1 MPEKLVL
8 LALLP
13 VVTLIIFL
21 GWAWVI
27 TTGKKSTK
35 LSLKGLGLSIEVT
48 SATWEAT
55 HKITE
60 RNQSA
65 D

>member
-1 MPEKLVL
+1 MPEKLIL

-60 RNQSA
+60 RNQIA

>member
-35 LSLKGLGLSIEVT
+35 LSLRGLGLSIEVT
-48 SATWEAT
+48 SATWEAS
-55 HKITE
+55 HKQIE
-60 RNQSA
+60 RNENA
-65 D
+65 N

>member
-1 MPEKLVL
+1 MPEKLAL

-13 VVTLIIFL
+13 IVTLLIFL

-35 LSLKGLGLSIEVT
+35 LSLRGMGLSIEVT
-48 SATWEAT
+48 SATWE
-55 HKITE
+55 
-60 RNQSA
+60 RNVQKDANGS
-65 D
+65 

>member
-35 LSLKGLGLSIEVT
+35 LSLRGLGLSIEVT
-48 SATWEAT
+48 SATWEST
-55 HKITE
+55 HKGKE
-60 RNQSA
+60 VSNDA
-65 D
+65 A

>member
-8 LALLP
+8 FALIP
-13 VVTLIIFL
+13 IVVLVIFL

-35 LSLKGLGLSIEVT
+35 LSLRGMGLSIEVT
-48 SATWEAT
+48 SAAWESSKT
-55 HKITE
+55 RRI
-60 RNQSA
+60 N

>member
-1 MPEKLVL
+1 MSEKLVL

-55 HKITE
+55 RKQPE
-60 RNQSA
+60 RTQIA

>member
-1 MPEKLVL
+1 MSEKLVL

-55 HKITE
+55 HKQPE
-60 RNQSA
+60 RTQSA
-65 D
+65 A

>member
-35 LSLKGLGLSIEVT
+35 LSLRGLGLSIEVT
-48 SATWEAT
+48 SATWEST
-55 HKITE
+55 HKGKETP
-60 RNQSA
+60 NDVA
-65 D
+65 

>member
-1 MPEKLVL
+1 MPEKLFL

-35 LSLKGLGLSIEVT
+35 ISLKGLGLSIEVT
-48 SATWEAT
+48 SATWETT
-55 HKITE
+55 HKVIE
-60 RNQSA
+60 RNKIA